1 MDRKMV
7 FRVVLMMLAM
17 AMFSACATQP
27 EQEAVQ
33 AQGLEPGQAIA
44 QVQELEPAQIQ
55 EAEPAQEAAQAG
67 VEPGREGEATPAQ
80 MAVPV
85 QAAPDQR
92 AAQIRQVERS
102 QRQAGQAPRQ
112 YGNEQG
118 FEWETFGDG
127 VMIIGYTGTSRDV
140 RIPQQIQEMPVI
152 GIGNW
157 AFADRRLTGV
167 TIPDSVTFINVQAF
181 YNNQLTSINIPDNV
195 TRIGWGAFM
204 GNQLTSISIGSK
216 VTGIGNW
223 AFENNHLASVT
234 IPDSVTSIGHG
245 AFRRNQL
252 ASVTVGANV
261 SLGWHWFQGE
271 MGEHDG
277 RSPSFPQGFD
287 AFYQSQGRRAGTYTY
302 SDGNWSVRPR

>member
-1 MDRKMV
+1 MDRKMLL
-7 FRVVLMMLAM
+7 RAVLLILAL

-33 AQGLEPGQAIA
+33 AQEIGPGQAIA
-44 QVQELEPAQIQ
+44 QIQEVEPVQEPAQAWEVEPEQ
-55 EAEPAQEAAQAG
+55 EAVQARVEPVREAAPAQ
-67 VEPGREGEATPAQ
+67 V
-80 MAVPV
+80 AVPV
-85 QAAPDQR
+85 QAAQPR
-92 AAQIRQVERS
+92 QIERT

-118 FEWETFGDG
+118 FEWETFGHG

-157 AFADRRLTGV
+157 AFADRQIISV
-167 TIPDSVTFINVQAF
+167 AIPDSVTFINVQAF
-181 YNNQLTSINIPDNV
+181 YNNQLASITIPDNV

-204 GNQLTSISIGSK
+204 GNQLTSISIGNG

-223 AFENNHLASVT
+223 AFENNQLANVT

-261 SLGWHWFQGE
+261 SVGWHWFQGE

-287 AFYQSQGRRAGTYTY
+287 AFYQGQGRRAGTYTY
-302 SDGNWSVRPR
+302 SDGNWSVRLR